1 MGYFKE
7 FSSLEEMVKFEQER
21 EAYYMAQIR
30 AIDKNPFACYKQI
43 ILDIFSPKHKALK
56 KLYDGYSGGW
66 WRDEYGRPCAKHI
79 NFIDVNAIKPGEIC
93 FEVNSYSSNVYI
105 LLNPNDNK
113 WVTWHK
119 FSDLT

>member
-7 FSSLEEMVKFEQER
+7 FSSREEMIKFEQER

-30 AIDKNPFACYKQI
+30 SIDKNPLNCYKQM

-56 KLYDGYSGGW
+56 KMYKEYSGGW
-66 WRDEYGRPCAKHI
+66 WRDAQGHPCAEHI
-79 NFIDVNAIKPGEIC
+79 EFIDINAIKPGEIC
-93 FEVNSYSSNVYI
+93 IEVNTYSSSVYMVQ
-105 LLNPNDNK
+105 NK
-113 WVTWHK
+113 DDRSITWHK